1 MLIPRSDG
9 TVRLAATAFCA
20 VGAALVAYATV
31 RYAEGAH
38 RAEVARR
45 QWVEEQARS
54 NVASARRWVSS
65 GIALAEQV
73 AGGAPVARLEI
84 PRIHLDEIV
93 LEGVGDDELDAA
105 PGHLPGSVLPGMRGN
120 AVISAHRDRHFD
132 HLDEL
137 QLGDTIRTETSQ
149 SRDLWVVVSRRVVE
163 RHAPALFQ
171 AKEPLLTLTTCWPVR
186 YFGSAPDR
194 LIVSARPVLP
204 VRSQSFEGDLAYRRA
219 Y

>member
-1 MLIPRSDG
+1 MLSPRSDG
-9 TVRLAATAFCA
+9 AVRLAGTVLCVAG
-20 VGAALVAYATV
+20 VVLVAYASV

-38 RAEVARR
+38 HAELARR
-45 QWVEEQARS
+45 RWDEQQARA
-54 NVASARRWVSS
+54 NVASARRWVASTM
-65 GIALAEQV
+65 ALNEQV
-73 AGGAPVARLEI
+73 ARGAPVARLEI

-93 LEGVGDDELDAA
+93 LEGVGDDQLDAA

-132 HLDEL
+132 RLDEL

-163 RHAPALFQ
+163 RSAPALFR
-171 AKEPLLTLTTCWPVR
+171 AKEPVLTLTTCWPVR

-194 LIVSARPVLP
+194 LIVSAKPLLP
-204 VRSQSFEGDLAYRRA
+204 LRSQL
-219 Y
+219 